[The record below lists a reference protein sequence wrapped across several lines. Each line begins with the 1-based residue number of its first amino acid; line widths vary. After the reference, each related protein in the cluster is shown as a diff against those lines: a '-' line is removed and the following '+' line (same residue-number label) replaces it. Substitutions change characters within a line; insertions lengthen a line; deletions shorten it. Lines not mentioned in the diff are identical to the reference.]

1 MSSCET
7 DFCDK
12 FYLPKLKA
20 NPFIKVTKSLKK
32 EFNAIQRK
40 GATRAL
46 KRDRAFCISRYCN
59 PTCKDTLITEKKD
72 TAAMKKEFKQHLAS
86 ISFSKSNRKDEAKG
100 LNNYK
105 KTVRKM
111 VKKYKDPLNNGF
123 YKGLSSVDIKRLKE
137 AGATSGCTPELQRHI
152 KDYGFYAKSM
162 RALKTGSL
170 KEFTLGF

>member
-20 NPFIKVTKSLKK
+20 NPFIKVTKSLKNEWNK
-32 EFNAIQRK
+32 AQRK

-59 PTCKDTLITEKKD
+59 PTCKDTLISEKKD

-86 ISFSKSNRKDEAKG
+86 ISNTKLAKSDVKE

-111 VKKYKDPLNNGF
+111 VKKYKDPLENGF
-123 YKGLSSVDIKRLKE
+123 YKGLSSADIKRLKE